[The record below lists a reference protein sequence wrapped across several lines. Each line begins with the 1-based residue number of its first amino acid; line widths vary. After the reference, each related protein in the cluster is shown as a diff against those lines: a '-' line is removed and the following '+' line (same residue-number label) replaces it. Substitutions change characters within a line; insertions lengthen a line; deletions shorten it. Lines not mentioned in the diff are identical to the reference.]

1 MITFKNTSV
10 TPNTQIT
17 VTPSSMK
24 WSLQDVSAAD
34 SGRDVTGYMYKNRVA
49 QKVKL
54 EFEFNGLTWSQVSTL
69 LQIIDAEYFSVTYPD
84 MKTGTVL
91 TKTFYCGDRE
101 CPVWTWWDGQ
111 KIISTTSF
119 NVIER

>member
-10 TPNTQIT
+10 SPNQQIT
-17 VTPSSMK
+17 ITPSSMK

-34 SGRDVTGYMYKNRVA
+34 SGRDVNGYMYKNRVT

-54 EFEFNGLTWSQVSTL
+54 EFEFNGLSWTQVSTL
-69 LQIIDAEYFSVTYPD
+69 LQIIDAEYFLVTYPD
-84 MKTGTVL
+84 MKSGTSL
-91 TKTFYCGDRE
+91 TKTMYCGDRE
-101 CPVWTWWDGQ
+101 CPVWTWFDDK

-119 NVIER
+119 NCIER

>member
-1 MITFKNTSV
+1 
-10 TPNTQIT
+10 
-17 VTPSSMK
+17 MK

-34 SGRDVTGYMYKNRVA
+34 SGRDATGFMYKNRVA

-54 EFEFNGLTWSQVSTL
+54 EFEFNGLTWTQVSTL
-69 LQIIDAEYFSVTYPD
+69 LQIVDTEYFSVTYPD
-84 MKTGTVL
+84 MKSGTVL
-91 TKTFYCGDRE
+91 TKQMYCGDRE
-101 CPVWTWWDGQ
+101 CPVYTWWDGQ

>member
-1 MITFKNTSV
+1 MITFTS
-10 TPNTQIT
+10 NNQNIT
-17 VTPSSMK
+17 ITPSSMK
-24 WSLQDVSAAD
+24 WSLQDVSASD
-34 SGRDVTGYMYKNRVA
+34 SGRDVTGYMYKNRVT

-54 EFEFNGLTWSQVSTL
+54 EFEFNGLNWSQVSTL

-91 TKTFYCGDRE
+91 TKQMYCGDRE

>member
-17 VTPSSMK
+17 ITPSSMK

-34 SGRDVTGYMYKNRVA
+34 SGRDVTGLMYKNRVA

-69 LQIIDAEYFSVTYPD
+69 LQIIDAEYFLVTYPD

-91 TKTFYCGDRE
+91 TKTFYSGDRE

>member
-91 TKTFYCGDRE
+91 TKTMYCGDRE